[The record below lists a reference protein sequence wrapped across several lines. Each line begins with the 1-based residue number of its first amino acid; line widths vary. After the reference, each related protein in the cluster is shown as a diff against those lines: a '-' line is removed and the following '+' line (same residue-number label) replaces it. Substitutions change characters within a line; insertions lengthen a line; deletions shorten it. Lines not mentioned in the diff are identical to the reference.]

1 MIMYVLGRVLAAIL
15 EASDQSSSDSFDDEN
30 QMVNL
35 QLSQ

>member
-1 MIMYVLGRVLAAIL
+1 MIMLLLGRVLAAIL
-15 EASDQSSSDSFDDEN
+15 EALDQSSSDSFNDEN